1 MTLELW
7 LAFVAATTVFLLIPG
22 PTLLLVIGYAL
33 SYGRKP
39 ALSAVLGVALGD
51 LVAMTVSLA
60 GLGAVLAASAGLF
73 TLLKWM
79 GAAYLIYLGLKQWRR
94 RLQAMDA
101 IEPVPASNRI
111 LIFNAFVVTALNPK
125 SIMFFIAFLPHF
137 IDPAQPALPQ
147 MLILGATFWVL
158 AILTAS
164 VYAFMSGTLG
174 MTFRSPRFR
183 RNVDRLGGSVLIG
196 AGVLTAAMQRS

>member
-7 LAFVAATTVFLLIPG
+7 LAFLAATTVFLLIPG

-39 ALSAVLGVALGD
+39 ALSAVFGVALGD
-51 LVAMTVSLA
+51 LVAMTVSLV
-60 GLGAVLAASAGLF
+60 GLGAVLATSAGLF
-73 TLLKWM
+73 ALLKWL

-94 RLQAMDA
+94 RAHVMDA
-101 IEPVPASNRI
+101 IELAPASNRI

-137 IDPAQPALPQ
+137 IDPKLPALPQ

-164 VYAFMSGTLG
+164 AYAFMSGTLG
-174 MTFRSPRFR
+174 MAFRSPRFR
-183 RNVDRLGGSVLIG
+183 RNVDRLGASALIG
-196 AGVLTAAMQRS
+196 AGVLTATMQRF

>member
-1 MTLELW
+1 MSLEFW

-33 SYGRKP
+33 SYGRRP

-60 GLGAVLAASAGLF
+60 GLGAVLAASALWF
-73 TLLKWM
+73 SVLKWL
-79 GAAYLIYLGLKQWRR
+79 GAGYLIYLGLKQWRR
-94 RLQAMDA
+94 RADVA
-101 IEPVPASNRI
+101 EIVEPISTSNRS

-137 IDPAQPALPQ
+137 IDPARPALAQ

-158 AILTAS
+158 AIVTAS
-164 VYAFMSGTLG
+164 AYAYMSGTLG
-174 MTFRSPRFR
+174 MLFRTARFR